1 MQLPLYRRITE
12 EDLADAPKGAW
23 KGKMLYALNLF
34 MQQLY
39 TGLSNNLTPEQNDIV
54 QTKTFTIVGS
64 SVASKNTYSFVTNYV
79 YNPLGRD
86 VLSIQ
91 PLDGSSPVFT
101 TAPYVSWSYLNGMFN
116 VLGITGLTD
125 GVPYTITIRIWWPP
139 VIN

>member
-39 TGLSNNLTPEQNDIV
+39 TGLSNNLTPEQNEIV
-54 QTKTFTIVGS
+54 QTKTFSIIGS
-64 SVASKNTYSFVTNYV
+64 SVAANNVYNFVTSYV
-79 YNPLGRD
+79 YNPLGID

-91 PLDGSSPVFT
+91 PTDGSSQVFSV
-101 TAPYVSWSYLNGMFN
+101 APYVSWSYLNGTFN

-125 GVPYTITIRIWWPP
+125 AVPYTITIRVWWPA
-139 VIN
+139 VVN